1 MYITLLK
8 VNYIYVH
15 IFVKF
20 IYLPSKI
27 IIEILII
34 SP

>member
-1 MYITLLK
+1 MYLTLLK
-8 VNYIYVH
+8 VHYIYVH

-20 IYLPSKI
+20 IYLPNKI